1 MTNIDVADVLWELV
15 QADWQATTTKERISK
30 QNIKELIRKFIL
42 EVLDILHDGKSDFA
56 YRQAIEGLTLEKV
69 IIDEIGEIGDDM
81 RQADNTGYNTVENHM
96 STNMIEAHDHL
107 KSGPLD
113 QSRQTLTDYLKN
125 ICKLKPRLTIITNAM
140 AKVNSDF
147 GIRDKQKVFITK
159 INQITTI
166 LPRITLNSNRPKSK
180 QLKKGKKNS
189 KL

>member
-1 MTNIDVADVLWELV
+1 
-15 QADWQATTTKERISK
+15 
-30 QNIKELIRKFIL
+30 
-42 EVLDILHDGKSDFA
+42 
-56 YRQAIEGLTLEKV
+56 
-69 IIDEIGEIGDDM
+69 
-81 RQADNTGYNTVENHM
+81 
-96 STNMIEAHDHL
+96 MIEAHDHL

-125 ICKLKPRLTIITNAM
+125 VCKLKPRLTIITNAM